1 MTGRLQK
8 KREALVRP
16 ALTYAPHEK
25 PNTYTV
31 STGRLLAARN
41 RPSSS
46 IAWAEYLRVDRS
58 PYRARCSSRVI
69 APVTKRR
76 SCRVF
81 STSLVRSFTRHAAIA
96 TTQTRRG
103 LVVREAVRRT
113 LAPEAAAKARAGA
126 AGTKYGGRSRLPLTA
141 IVRHAPAVHA
151 TGTGPSGRRFAATSR
166 IAQPAPP

>member
-69 APVTKRR
+69 APVTKRK

-81 STSLVRSFTRHAAIA
+81 SMSLEKSFTRHTAIA
-96 TTQTRRG
+96 TTQTRSV
-103 LVVREAVRRT
+103 LVVREAVRRNIA
-113 LAPEAAAKARAGA
+113 LQAAANASAGA
-126 AGTKYGGRSRLPLTA
+126 AWTKYGGRSRLPLIA
-141 IVRHAPAVHA
+141 MVRHAAAVHA
-151 TGTGPSGRRFAATSR
+151 TGISRSSPRLAATSR
-166 IAQPAPP
+166 I

>member
-31 STGRLLAARN
+31 STGRLLAASN

-81 STSLVRSFTRHAAIA
+81 STSLVKSLTRHTAIA
-96 TTQTRRG
+96 TTQTRRV
-103 LVVREAVRRT
+103 LVVREAGRRNIA
-113 LAPEAAAKARAGA
+113 LQAAANASAGA
-126 AGTKYGGRSRLPLTA
+126 AWTKYCGRSRLPLIA
-141 IVRHAPAVHA
+141 IVRHAAAVHA
-151 TGTGPSGRRFAATSR
+151 TGIRRWSPRLAATSR
-166 IAQPAPP
+166 IA